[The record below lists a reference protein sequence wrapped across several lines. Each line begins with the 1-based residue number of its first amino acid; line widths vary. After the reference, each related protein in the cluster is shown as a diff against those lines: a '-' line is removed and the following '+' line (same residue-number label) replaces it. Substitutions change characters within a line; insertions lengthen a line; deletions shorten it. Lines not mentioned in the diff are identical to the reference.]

1 MCYVTCILVVIGI
14 CFIFFF
20 KQKTAYEMRIS
31 DWSSDVCSSD
41 LPKAVGAA
49 FSIGIA
55 RRLGMTGLPLPDDAV
70 VLTSFGDASA
80 NHSTAPGAFNTA
92 GWAAFQGSPMPLIFL
107 CEDNG
112 IGISTRTPTGW
123 IAAQFSH
130 RAGLHYNTCD
140 GTDKISAYAGA
151 AEAADYA
158 RRYRKPVF
166 LHMATV
172 RLYGHAGSDV
182 QGAYLPKALIEAD
195 EARDPMLAG
204 AALKNGRASGRE
216 RVCQYG

>member
-1 MCYVTCILVVIGI
+1 M
-14 CFIFFF
+14 
-20 KQKTAYEMRIS
+20 S
-31 DWSSDVCSSD
+31 
-41 LPKAVGAA
+41 
-49 FSIGIA
+49 
-55 RRLGMTGLPLPDDAV
+55 GLPLPDDAV

-80 NHSTAPGAFNTA
+80 NHSTAQGAFNTA

-123 IAAQFSH
+123 IEAQFRH
-130 RAGLHYNTCD
+130 RAGLHYIKCD
-140 GTDKISAYAGA
+140 GTDLVSAYAGA

-158 RRYRKPVF
+158 RRTRRPVF

-195 EARDPMLAG
+195 EARDPLLAG
-204 AALKNGRASGRE
+204 AALMAEHGWMSPAEIADTYEEIGGDLGAAGRGGDPARPRSPPR
-216 RVCQYG
+216 RM